1 MFDLTIEV
9 KDIQLIND
17 SENFSTRIFFAER
30 HLRHHGGF

>member
-17 SENFSTRIFFAER
+17 SENFSTRIFS
-30 HLRHHGGF
+30 LNGI